1 MICIFNTSIPGE
13 RMIALDDVAIRCF
26 KMDQD
31 GKPYIMF
38 DHKDYPLG
46 SLRADFDGE
55 VWCCDLD

>member
-1 MICIFNTSIPGE
+1 
-13 RMIALDDVAIRCF
+13 MIAMDDVAIRCF

-46 SLRADFDGE
+46 SLRADFDGD